1 VRRLAQSEQ
10 LRRTGGG
17 LGGVLLSLALHAS
30 LAGLLVYGA
39 WISNFLPLG
48 GKTAGTAAPGA
59 ITANLVA
66 KVPGGVVPMPS
77 RVITP
82 TKNRLASDIHARGIT
97 RPHHFAAPRHS
108 VALPSYSPEKLARQE
123 AERELRAIARA
134 DRAKKPKN
142 RVAYGNGGR
151 VSFPA
156 TTSQQ
161 GNAGSGGMSFG
172 DASFGNLYT
181 DWVNHLRDRLQYY
194 WVQQPRDPSLPSG
207 LQVTVSLVVERSGVI
222 DSIHYVSRSSSVEVN
237 QMGYDTVQ
245 QMAQHE
251 RFPLPPGYAPSSLA
265 ISVTFELTH

>member
-1 VRRLAQSEQ
+1 VSRLTQTEQ
-10 LRRTGGG
+10 VRRTGGG
-17 LGGVLLSLALHAS
+17 AAGVWFSLGVHAAVAALLL
-30 LAGLLVYGA
+30 YGA
-39 WISNFLPLG
+39 WLGKFLPLG
-48 GKTAGTAAPGA
+48 GKSPGTAAPGA

-66 KVPGGVVPMPS
+66 KVPGGAIPMPS
-77 RVITP
+77 PVITP
-82 TKNRLASDIHARGIT
+82 TKNRLASDIHARGVT
-97 RPHHFAAPRHS
+97 RPHHFAAPRRS
-108 VALPSYSPEKLARQE
+108 VALPSYSPEKMARKE
-123 AERELRAIARA
+123 AEAELRALARA
-134 DRAKKPKN
+134 DQPRKRNN

-181 DWVNHLRDRLQYY
+181 DWVNHLRDRLEYY

-207 LQVTVSLVVERSGVI
+207 LQVTISLVVERSGII
-222 DSIHYVSRSSSVEVN
+222 DSIHYVSRSSSLEVN